1 MIQYRHTCCPGV
13 VTSKR
18 LDACPQCGMSDPPSV
33 EVDKEDQ
40 VFTFGN
46 FSKDKLYEERPWG
59 SFKILLDE
67 PGIKVKKLIIKP
79 GQRTSLQYHDVRTE
93 HWCVA
98 SGCGLFTVGDE
109 EIIAGYGSSFIIPS
123 GLPHRLDNND
133 PMSEEDED
141 LIIIETQLGECIEND
156 IVRLEDDYDRMDD
169 EAPVDA

>member
-1 MIQYRHTCCPGV
+1 MIQYRHVCCPGV

-18 LDACPQCGMSDPPSV
+18 LDACPQCGMSDPITI

-40 VFTFGN
+40 VLLVGN
-46 FSKDKLYEERPWG
+46 FSKDKLYEGRPWG

-109 EIIAGYGSSFIIPS
+109 EIIAGYGSSFIIPA

-133 PMSEEDED
+133 PMSEGDED
-141 LIIIETQLGECIEND
+141 LIVIETQLGECIEND

>member
-1 MIQYRHTCCPGV
+1 
-13 VTSKR
+13 
-18 LDACPQCGMSDPPSV
+18 MSDPITI

-40 VFTFGN
+40 VLLVGN
-46 FSKDKLYEERPWG
+46 FSKDKLYEGRPWG

-109 EIIAGYGSSFIIPS
+109 EIIAGYGSSFIIPA

-133 PMSEEDED
+133 PMSEGDED
-141 LIIIETQLGECIEND
+141 LIVIETQLGECIEND